1 MPDIHAGQ
9 MAECWVE
16 DEIEKHVPHV
26 EITLAVP
33 RHQAAG
39 GVGDVRKTEVWWPET
54 GVEPAAC
61 TVVDHA
67 DVVRALR
74 NVKIMGDTGD
84 FPWFNV
90 TQLPDSQHLVANQ
103 GGVPRVLAWDLGALK
118 VDELPNQEVWLPLSS
133 IHRITLPPIPKE
145 RYY

>member
-1 MPDIHAGQ
+1 M
-9 MAECWVE
+9 E

-26 EITLAVP
+26 EIALAVP

-39 GVGDVRKTEVWWPET
+39 GVGDVRKTEVWCPET

-74 NVKIMGDTGD
+74 NVKIMGDTD
-84 FPWFNV
+84 DISWLDV
-90 TQLPDSQHLVANQ
+90 TQLSDS
-103 GGVPRVLAWDLGALK
+103 
-118 VDELPNQEVWLPLSS
+118 
-133 IHRITLPPIPKE
+133 
-145 RYY
+145 